1 MIDRQMSKYPFL
13 FAIALLLLSCAK
25 EEAEPLSDLSASQ
38 EIPSVPSDVETIDTI
53 SLEII
58 DTLSYDSLV
67 VSGMPVVPRWPL
79 QYEVWDGHFVMFVDF
94 LSPRV
99 AELTLLSQR
108 DWGKIL
114 SANSE
119 QPLQA
124 TDTAAHYIEY
134 GLSDWS
140 IPFEEQAK
148 RIRDEITPRE
158 MNQHLAETHADTM
171 HVKDGSSNA
180 RYLCNEAAKTF
191 SLAENTKISTAGA
204 KTKYRLRLVK
214 SQRVAR
220 L

>member
-53 SLEII
+53 SLELI

-67 VSGMPVVPRWPL
+67 VPGMPVVSRWPL
-79 QYEVWDGHFVMFVDF
+79 QYEVWDGHFVMFVDS

-99 AELTLLSQR
+99 AELTLLSLK
-108 DWGKIL
+108 DWNKIL

-140 IPFEEQAK
+140 IPSEEQAK
-148 RIRDEITPRE
+148 RIRDEITPHE

>member
-13 FAIALLLLSCAK
+13 FAIAFLLLSCAK
-25 EEAEPLSDLSASQ
+25 EEAKPSSDLSASQ

-53 SLEII
+53 SLELI

-67 VSGMPVVPRWPL
+67 VPGIPLLPRWPL
-79 QYEVWDGHFVMFVDF
+79 QYEVWDGHFVMFVDS

-99 AELTLLSQR
+99 AELTLLSLK

-140 IPFEEQAK
+140 IPSEEQAK
-148 RIRDEITPRE
+148 RIRDEIVPHE

>member
-1 MIDRQMSKYPFL
+1 MSKIPL
-13 FAIALLLLSCAK
+13 LIAVLLLSVSCAK
-25 EEAEPLSDLSASQ
+25 EEVVPLSDPSAFQ
-38 EIPSVPSDVETIDTI
+38 DIPVVPSDVETIDTI

-67 VSGMPVVPRWPL
+67 VPGMPLVTRWPL
-79 QYEVWDGHFVMFVDF
+79 QYEVWDGHFVMFVDS

-108 DWGKIL
+108 DWDKIL

-119 QPLQA
+119 QPQQA
-124 TDTAAHYIEY
+124 ADTAAHYTEN
-134 GLSDWS
+134 GLSGWS
-140 IPFEEQAK
+140 IPSETQAQ
-148 RIRDEITPRE
+148 RIRAEIAPYE

-180 RYLCNEAAKTF
+180 RYLCNGAAKTF

-214 SQRVAR
+214 TQRVAR
-220 L
+220 P